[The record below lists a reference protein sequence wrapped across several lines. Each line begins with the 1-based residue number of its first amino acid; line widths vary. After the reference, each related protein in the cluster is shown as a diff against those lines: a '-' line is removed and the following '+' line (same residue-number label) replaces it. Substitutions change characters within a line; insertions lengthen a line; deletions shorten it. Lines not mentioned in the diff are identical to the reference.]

1 LNLDIVSDFDIRF
14 SDLTFMDDITKQ
26 KLDMWTK
33 KKLQLEKELGEI
45 MIKKGEAAK
54 EGDLR
59 ENAAYQMAVEDADTW
74 RARLQDVEK
83 IIANLEAEK
92 GK

>member
-1 LNLDIVSDFDIRF
+1 
-14 SDLTFMDDITKQ
+14 MDDITKQ
-26 KLDMWTK
+26 KLEMWTK
-33 KKLQLEKELGEI
+33 KKAQLEKELEEI

-92 GK
+92 GAK